1 MSYSYIIEGGID
13 FYSMLNDEPMIS
25 NDIVNNNDDSNICL
39 ISNTKLT
46 SNAIKLS
53 CGHAFNYESI
63 YKEVSKQK
71 INRSVL
77 EVVKLKE
84 YQLKCPY
91 CRTIQDKLLPFLKLP
106 GIRKIFGVNHP
117 PHKTM
122 CNNTCNYHFKTGK
135 NKGKSCDT
143 ICFFECCNT
152 HQSIIE
158 KKKLKNES
166 ITIKSTNNISSSSS
180 TENKTVKQLHE
191 IAKGMNIKK
200 YYKMKK
206 MVLLEAIQSNQNSN
220 IVIDPK

>member
-1 MSYSYIIEGGID
+1 
-13 FYSMLNDEPMIS
+13 MLNNDPILS
-25 NDIVNNNDDSNICL
+25 NDIVNNNDDSNNCL

-53 CGHAFNYESI
+53 CGHVFNYESI

-71 INRSVL
+71 IHRSVL

-117 PHKTM
+117 LHKTM
-122 CNNTCNYHFKTGK
+122 CTNTCKYHFKTGK
-135 NKGKSCDT
+135 NKGKPCDM

-152 HQSIIE
+152 HQSAIE

-166 ITIKSTNNISSSSS
+166 ITIKPTNNISNSSSNSSSS
-180 TENKTVKQLHE
+180 NTENKTVKQLHE